1 MWLLTLNLLRFSDGN
16 MKNKLSLTLISFL
29 ANFIMAG
36 FASQFGMLIEPIAQS
51 FNADVNSVAF
61 IFSLLNGGAL
71 IGTILA
77 FFLIDIIGIKRIT
90 LLSYSIIIACS
101 LILYITNSLLILQVC
116 MTLIG
121 LCGGIGLCIAGTI
134 VVSTWQDKIQ
144 STMLVVQD
152 ATFNIAGVIF
162 PLITTYALTH
172 DLSWASSYLMVGLV
186 TVLMLF
192 IIILT
197 NFDLISH
204 PTVKQS
210 QPSEWNFGILS
221 AGIGLFLA
229 MLALYTFLTWA
240 PLFVSQKFSI
250 SFELAGNIITQYWAA
265 ALIGALVSTVIVT
278 RVKIEH
284 FFISIILLAFIMTLM
299 IVNTEY
305 SDNDS
310 LDRIGYLTYGYGF
323 VCSALYNAFVAYGVT
338 FVKNA
343 SSKNVSFIL
352 ISGSAGAM
360 FSPAISSILHNYLDI
375 QVIMNTIPI
384 YYAVI
389 IVMLAI
395 SMFLKKRA
403 IKK

>member
-1 MWLLTLNLLRFSDGN
+1 

-51 FNADVNSVAF
+51 FNAEVNSVAF

-240 PLFVSQKFSI
+240 PLYLSQEFFI
-250 SFELAGNIITQYWAA
+250 SFELAGIIITQYWAG

-278 RVKIEH
+278 RVKIEY

-403 IKK
+403 LKK

>member
-1 MWLLTLNLLRFSDGN
+1 

-90 LLSYSIIIACS
+90 LLSYSIIIASS

-403 IKK
+403 LKK

>member
-1 MWLLTLNLLRFSDGN
+1 

-204 PTVKQS
+204 PTVRQS

-323 VCSALYNAFVAYGVT
+323 ICSALYNAFVAYGVT

-403 IKK
+403 LKK

>member
-1 MWLLTLNLLRFSDGN
+1 MRFSDGN

-90 LLSYSIIIACS
+90 LLSYSIIIASS

-278 RVKIEH
+278 RVKIKH

-403 IKK
+403 LKK